1 MVVLLEGSVIL
12 FFFIQFNSIK
22 TGFSTKFPD
31 IDYCA
36 FSSGSD
42 FSSSISVVFV
52 KFGIKTLKHE
62 MISEFRNGYF
72 RLYFGVNTRIIFT
85 FDSVSIGLNSMYLKI
100 KTIKG
105 FEYEVKFR
113 N

>member
-36 FSSGSD
+36 F
-42 FSSSISVVFV
+42 SISVVFV